1 MCEELRHELE
11 LFSNAN
17 SLLNFETVFFC
28 ETAEALFGPERLV
41 VDVQNAIAA
50 FALVHAHVTEIAE
63 HENLENRF
71 ETQKIRERNEDVPF
85 GV

>member
-1 MCEELRHELE
+1 MGEEPRHKLE

-41 VDVQNAIAA
+41 VDVQDAIAA
-50 FALVHAHVTEIAE
+50 FALVYAHIAEVAE
-63 HENLENRF
+63 HENLENRLDAQ
-71 ETQKIRERNEDVPF
+71 EVRE
-85 GV
+85 